1 MVIYDIK
8 NAVLLDIAVDDT
20 SIRSKVLNGENTLTL
35 NYALAEHKEIPLG
48 AWCVFK
54 GERYS
59 LMSPED
65 ITMNHRRSFEYT
77 LTMHSEDA
85 KAKLYKFINPVDGR
99 LKFSLTAKPVEH
111 LQMFVD
117 NMNERDSGWTI
128 GECPDHVEVVLS
140 YNHTTCHDALVQ
152 LANELELDHWF
163 VGKSVSI
170 GKLELNKD
178 NPLPLSYGGDGAG
191 LKPNIK
197 RNNYSEA
204 LPVEILYT
212 QGSETNIDRSKYGTS
227 ELHLPKSQSIRFDG
241 VKFEDE
247 EGFDASKARSYIVD
261 GNGYSVKRS
270 DKTQS
275 THSEDSL
282 DCTEIYPAKEEEVVG
297 VEGVNDEK
305 HFYDIHFDT
314 KVNYSKYLIAGETP
328 RVIFQSG
335 MLAGKEFDLATDEN
349 GNLVYEED
357 EQRGTWKVEL
367 CPKEEDGITMPDKAS
382 GYMPAA
388 GDKFKVFGIQLPD
401 EYICDNTTKSGAEWD
416 MLRYAVKYLYEHEE
430 PQYTITGE
438 LDEIYAKR
446 EWDSISDRLVLGSY
460 ISFTDKSF
468 QSDPLLIRI
477 VGIKEYVNKPYSP
490 VLEISNASTGGTLVG
505 ALNRLE
511 NQDAQNEDRYR
522 RSVDY
527 TKRRWRDTRE
537 TLAMLA
543 SAFDN
548 FSSAISPVTVET
560 MAMLVGDEML
570 QFIFTES
577 LSSDTQV
584 EFIYS
589 YDSPTGIVSIPAESF
604 IKHMTL
610 GISSISPTHESS
622 EYRRWSLPA
631 STHALEAEK
640 SYYIYAK
647 VSKTS
652 TSGEFVFSETALKET
667 DEHYYLLVGIM
678 NSEYEEK
685 RSFASMY
692 GFTEILPAR
701 ITTDKVVSSDGE
713 TYFDLKNGEI
723 GGRINFKSG
732 SSGLDNVAGWKDMET
747 KVDATIKG
755 VSVEYAVGDS
765 ATIAPETGWQTE
777 APERKP
783 GQYLWQRTATTTN
796 GGTIY
801 STAICISGID
811 GDAPYIKDGS
821 WWIGDTD
828 LNVKAEGVDG
838 DTPKIGPDGNW
849 VINGIATEY
858 PAVAKDGVGIS
869 EVQELYAVTQTQDGS
884 GVGTWYNNEIPSAY
898 GPDYPYLWNKEKII
912 YTNGESNET
921 VAAIVGVW
929 GKDGADGRGIVKIEN
944 VYQLGTSPTE
954 APSGEWSKD
963 PMTPTDEYPYL
974 WNKELITYTDSSE
987 PEETEPAVIGVK
999 GDKGTAPH
1007 IDNTTGTWW
1016 VGDQNTGI
1024 VARGEDGK
1032 TPEIGENGNWWMDGK
1047 DTGYPAKAVG
1057 VKSVEEW
1064 YLATETQSTPS
1075 DDDGGWTLNGIPED
1089 FGQSKSYLWNKEII
1103 TGTDGSIMSTVIAL
1117 IGVWGQDGKGITSVE
1132 NYYAISASGDAAP
1145 SFNEFTTAFVAPTT
1159 SKPYL
1164 WNYEKVYYTEGEPTT
1179 TAPAIIGV
1187 MGATIVSVTELYFLS
1202 SSYDVPAAP
1211 TAEVTEKSKV
1221 RDKWTQT
1228 CPDWEN
1234 GCTYFTCSQILRS
1247 DGVFTWS
1254 EVVMSG
1260 NIKNHV
1266 FHTAEGEHP
1275 LPPYNVGDIWCCSLY
1290 SDAGVAASIS
1300 QVEAET
1306 MVVDTDEDG
1315 NVIALADAN
1324 ATEYRNEI
1332 LVCINGREAEEA
1344 FSINDWQPAADY
1356 AHDGDYAYLK
1366 KALPETSAVIDG
1378 GLVLGTFL
1386 GVTDAE
1392 EGSAS
1397 DGNVVAGLCG
1407 VKGKNGEFYDAQK
1420 GKLLM
1425 FAGAKGMPL
1434 TSASFQVWDS
1444 GLMCAKNGSLE
1455 GLTTKGLTSSFTRN
1469 PFIDSWDFTDIQSA
1483 DMVFNNDTVGAS
1495 YTLGI
1500 DLDWSTMSSGRRMVL
1515 VGKMHASSPSGQY
1528 FYDNGKKLTSL
1539 SISQEAVEL
1548 VGLGTE
1554 TEFLGWVVMSR
1565 TLFQTTNNY
1574 GRQLNTLALGRISA
1588 EGNLFNCRVA
1598 QGNTNDVIANRTGN
1612 GIYTVTLPLSWF
1624 KSTNEIHIDV
1634 TGYGNVSFEAAGD
1647 ARDEYPIYANVNGIA
1662 RTDAGYVITVKTFG
1676 KGALNDGS
1684 FFFKIYNIDQW

>member
-1 MVIYDIK
+1 MVIYDIQ

-117 NMNERDSGWTI
+117 NMNKRDSGWTI

-152 LANELELDHWF
+152 LANELELDYWF

-197 RNNYSEA
+197 RNNYAEA

-212 QGSETNIDRSKYGTS
+212 QGSETNIDRSKYGAS

-241 VKFEDE
+241 VKFEGE
-247 EGFDASKARSYIVD
+247 AGFDVGKARSYIVD

-305 HFYDIHFDT
+305 HFYDIHFDS

-335 MLAGKEFDLATDEN
+335 MLAGKEFDLATDDK

-388 GDKFKVFGIQLPD
+388 GDKFKVFGIQLPE
-401 EYICDNTTKSGAEWD
+401 EYICDNATKSGAEWD

-446 EWDSISDRLVLGSY
+446 KWDSISDRLVLGSY

-548 FSSAISPVTVET
+548 FSSAINPVTVET

-610 GISSISPTHESS
+610 GISSISPTHDSS

-631 STHALEAEK
+631 FTQALEAEK

-652 TSGEFVFSETALKET
+652 TSGEFVFSETAMKET
-667 DEHYYLLVGIM
+667 NEHYYLLVGIM
-678 NSEYEEK
+678 NSEYEGE

-713 TYFDLKNGEI
+713 TYFDLKNGVIE
-723 GGRINFKSG
+723 GKINFKSG
-732 SSGLDNVAGWKDMET
+732 SSGLDNVEGWKEMET

-765 ATIAPETGWQTE
+765 SMIAPETGWQTK
-777 APERKP
+777 APERTQ

-796 GGTIY
+796 GGTTY
-801 STAICISGID
+801 STATCISGID
-811 GDAPYIKDGS
+811 G
-821 WWIGDTD
+821 
-828 LNVKAEGVDG
+828 
-838 DTPKIGPDGNW
+838 
-849 VINGIATEY
+849 
-858 PAVAKDGVGIS
+858 
-869 EVQELYAVTQTQDGS
+869 EV
-884 GVGTWYNNEIPSAY
+884 
-898 GPDYPYLWNKEKII
+898 
-912 YTNGESNET
+912 GESGASISSVVPLYYLT
-921 VAAIVGVW
+921 AK
-929 GKDGADGRGIVKIEN
+929 GKP
-944 VYQLGTSPTE
+944 Q
-954 APSGEWSKD
+954 
-963 PMTPTDEYPYL
+963 
-974 WNKELITYTDSSE
+974 
-987 PEETEPAVIGVK
+987 
-999 GDKGTAPH
+999 
-1007 IDNTTGTWW
+1007 
-1016 VGDQNTGI
+1016 
-1024 VARGEDGK
+1024 
-1032 TPEIGENGNWWMDGK
+1032 
-1047 DTGYPAKAVG
+1047 
-1057 VKSVEEW
+1057 
-1064 YLATETQSTPS
+1064 
-1075 DDDGGWTLNGIPED
+1075 
-1089 FGQSKSYLWNKEII
+1089 
-1103 TGTDGSIMSTVIAL
+1103 
-1117 IGVWGQDGKGITSVE
+1117 
-1132 NYYAISASGDAAP
+1132 
-1145 SFNEFTTAFVAPTT
+1145 
-1159 SKPYL
+1159 
-1164 WNYEKVYYTEGEPTT
+1164 
-1179 TAPAIIGV
+1179 APA
-1187 MGATIVSVTELYFLS
+1187 SPVTE
-1202 SSYDVPAAP
+1202 V
-1211 TAEVTEKSKV
+1211 SKV
-1221 RDKWTQT
+1221 LEAWTKT

-1234 GCTYFTCSQILRS
+1234 GYSYYTCSQITRTDGTVVFS
-1247 DGVFTWS
+1247 D
-1254 EVVMSG
+1254 VVASG
-1260 NIKNHV
+1260 DIKNHI
-1266 FHTAEGEHP
+1266 FHTAEDETP
-1275 LPPYNVGDIWCCSLY
+1275 KPPYNYGDLWLCAHYKGI
-1290 SDAGVAASIS
+1290 DVEAAIAQVEAGVAV
-1300 QVEAET
+1300 VEDDGT
-1306 MVVDTDEDG
+1306 VVVD
-1315 NVIALADAN
+1315 AN
-1324 ATEYRNEI
+1324 EVEYTNEI
-1332 LVCINGREAEEA
+1332 LTCINARTTGEE
-1344 FSINDWQPAADY
+1344 FSINDWAPAADY
-1356 AHDGDYAYLK
+1356 AKRSDYEYLK
-1366 KALPETSAVIDG
+1366 DALPETSSVIDG
-1378 GLVLGTFL
+1378 GLVLGTFI
-1386 GVTDAE
+1386 GVSDAE
-1392 EGSAS
+1392 AGSAS

-1407 VKGKNGEFYDAQK
+1407 VKGENEEFYDKDKMA
-1420 GKLLM
+1420 KLLV
-1425 FAGAKGMPL
+1425 FAGVDATSQSPVKYKEARVQIWSDGSFMAKTADIGPV
-1434 TSASFQVWDS
+1434 SIDEGGIRS
-1444 GLMCAKNGSLE
+1444 GD
-1455 GLTTKGLTSSFTRN
+1455 GL
-1469 PFIDSWDFTDIQSA
+1469 Q
-1483 DMVFNNDTVGAS
+1483 
-1495 YTLGI
+1495 
-1500 DLDWSTMSSGRRMVL
+1500 
-1515 VGKMHASSPSGQY
+1515 
-1528 FYDNGKKLTSL
+1528 
-1539 SISQEAVEL
+1539 
-1548 VGLGTE
+1548 
-1554 TEFLGWVVMSR
+1554 
-1565 TLFQTTNNY
+1565 
-1574 GRQLNTLALGRISA
+1574 ISA
-1588 EGNLFNCRVA
+1588 ESSRLKNAIIDNGRIYRSADRSNILTVYDNEEQNTLVA
-1598 QGNTNDVIANRTGN
+1598 INAGDVTATQTTHLRLVGAQVTHVETFKSWETVAKDFERRCFDSFTVPEDGTITVQDLYFGFPYGKVQQAIASVRCDVTRDGNTTPTFIKQMLLNQGEAEGGTFYRRYATPFTISVRKGDKVEIKLAGYARVKSSLKTNSGYFRSEVISGTAIFESKGDNHLKGVDIGANGVNIRFGDHSKFQ
-1612 GIYTVTLPLSWF
+1612 YLAP
-1624 KSTNEIHIDV
+1624 KST
-1634 TGYGNVSFEAAGD
+1634 
-1647 ARDEYPIYANVNGIA
+1647 
-1662 RTDAGYVITVKTFG
+1662 YV
-1676 KGALNDGS
+1676 DGS
-1684 FFFKIYNIDQW
+1684 IQEDGRSSGGDFLVECPKDADNSFGIGLQVKAKEGVFISCDGTWLKVEVDSDGYLKATK